1 MPQTPGKQ
9 LEENRRLPLY
19 RQLAER
25 IAVEIPSGALPP
37 GSRLDTVRDLAEKLS
52 VARGTIKR
60 AYDELERQGLIEKV
74 QGRGS
79 FVCYQPEN
87 SDSRKERALS
97 AIEQMLQQL
106 QNLGFSTREAEIF
119 FQLKLR
125 ERRQNKLRPRL
136 GVTDSNPALLRQLT
150 SSLHQALNSQSLQA
164 DICPYALD
172 EILRSPYRISQE
184 IDWLISTE
192 EQAAQLELAN
202 LSPYQDK
209 LLTVT
214 LSLTAESL
222 HIVEEKLH
230 GALSR
235 HEQAHTEEQEAAQ

>member
-1 MPQTPGKQ
+1 MGGVQEALLAPPPVGPPAVVKEVPRHFLALFGWPTP
-9 LEENRRLPLY
+9 
-19 RQLAER
+19 
-25 IAVEIPSGALPP
+25 
-37 GSRLDTVRDLAEKLS
+37 
-52 VARGTIKR
+52 RG
-60 AYDELERQGLIEKV
+60 Y
-74 QGRGS
+74 
-79 FVCYQPEN
+79 
-87 SDSRKERALS
+87 
-97 AIEQMLQQL
+97 
-106 QNLGFSTREAEIF
+106 REAEIF

-150 SSLHQALNSQSLQA
+150 SSLHQALNSQILQA

-192 EQAAQLELAN
+192 EQAAQLELEN